1 MTAATLDI
9 PADWESADQAPEF
22 ESPLTPPPMMTAPA
36 AGNADPDAPYGRRAD
51 GTPKAK
57 PGRKGSGAAPAAPRA
72 VSAPR
77 PRTTAATGRPAAR
90 KSPTG
95 AVDYRPGLNG
105 WLQILS
111 LPLALAGRV
120 RPVLALDAAA
130 VSIHGPGVTDALNTV
145 AQDQPEVAAVL
156 DKIMA
161 VGPYGVLIGAII
173 PLVAQI
179 GANHGKIPSSVA
191 TGMGAID
198 PATLKDQLDAHSR
211 AMTDQAT
218 HATNPAAAPVG

>member
-1 MTAATLDI
+1 MTAATM
-9 PADWESADQAPEF
+9 PAEWDTADMAPDVEDDQAPAVVL
-22 ESPLTPPPMMTAPA
+22 SPPPMVS
-36 AGNADPDAPYGRRAD
+36 GNADPEAPYGRRAD

-57 PGRKGSGAAPAAPRA
+57 PGRKGNGAATAPRT

-77 PRTTAATGRPAAR
+77 PRSTSPGARPAAR

-95 AVDYRPGLNG
+95 GVDYRPGLNG

-120 RPVLALDAAA
+120 RPVFALDAAA
-130 VSIHGPGVTDALNTV
+130 VSMHGPGVTDALNTV

-161 VGPYGVLIGAII
+161 VGPYGLLIGSLI

-179 GANHGKIPSSVA
+179 GANHGKIPASVA
-191 TGMGAID
+191 TGMGAMD

-211 AMTDQAT
+211 AMTDQVS
-218 HATNPAAAPVG
+218 HAPNPAAPVG